1 MNRRGFTLIEVI
13 MVVVLMS
20 IILLLL
26 VPNVFV
32 LVEKNNEKACNSIKN
47 NIESAAKM
55 YVTNNKY
62 DLGFSCGTTKNIT
75 FQTLI
80 DSGDLKL
87 DSTGKIV
94 NPINESE
101 VSLANIVKV
110 TYNYNIKEFTY
121 EVTGIDCANN

>member
-13 MVVVLMS
+13 MVIVLMS

-32 LVEKNNEKACNSIKN
+32 LVEENNERACNSIKN

-62 DLGFSCGTTKNIT
+62 DLGFTCGTIKHIT

-80 DSGDLKL
+80 DSGDLKT
-87 DSTGKIV
+87 DSTGKII
-94 NPINESE
+94 NPIDESE
-101 VSLANIVKV
+101 VSKNNVVKV
-110 TYNYNIKEFTY
+110 TYNCNTKEFTY
-121 EVTGIDCANN
+121 EVTGIDCTND